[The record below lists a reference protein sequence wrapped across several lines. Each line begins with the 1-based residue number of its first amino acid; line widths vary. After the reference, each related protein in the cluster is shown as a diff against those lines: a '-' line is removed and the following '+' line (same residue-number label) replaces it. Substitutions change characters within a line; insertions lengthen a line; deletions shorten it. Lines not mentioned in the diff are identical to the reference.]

1 MKREKTLMLTAALNI
16 HTYAPVSA
24 SVYNGIFKKAEF
36 EKTDSERNVFD
47 KMRISPTF

>member
-1 MKREKTLMLTAALNI
+1 MLTAALNI

-36 EKTDSERNVFD
+36 EKTDSERNEFA
-47 KMRISPTF
+47 